1 MPTSESE
8 PEPEPGSE
16 PQPEPPPLPASLAE
30 RYTLE
35 RQLAMGGS
43 AEVWQGVDRV
53 LERPVAVKVL
63 HRHLLT
69 DETTRARLTQE
80 ARAAAALSDPGIV
93 AIYDV
98 AVDPDAAAIILE
110 LIEGESLAQR
120 LQRERILPPRAAAR
134 IGAEVAEAL
143 DHAHQR
149 GVIHRDVKAA
159 NVLIGKDGEV
169 KLVDFGIARIL
180 ADEATHLTAEGTVT
194 GTLRYMAPEQLRG
207 EDVGPAAD
215 IYATGILLAEM
226 LTGEAP
232 FEATTPVELLEAQQ
246 TPPMA
251 FGDAPP
257 ELAAIVRKALDPEP
271 DRRHASAGALATDL
285 RSWLEADA
293 APAVAGAPDDVTQA
307 AVVVPV
313 VAASAAP
320 GDVPSA
326 PDPVPVPE
334 PIPASDPMPL
344 APDPMPAAA
353 AHAVSG
359 EDDHARAASDDD
371 RQVATWT
378 VIGIAI
384 AIAAVLFV
392 LTRGDLGLFGSGSAA
407 SPSPVTTPSVTAVP
421 TTAPTPTPVP
431 APLTLE
437 AAFAQF
443 RQTVEAG
450 QQNGQIEEG
459 AAEELMDRAER
470 FLEDDLNGGDI
481 NKASREL
488 HRAIDELEHDGE
500 ISAEL
505 AASLRQMADELEAA
519 ARRQS

>member
-1 MPTSESE
+1 MPTPT
-8 PEPEPGSE
+8 PEI
-16 PQPEPPPLPASLAE
+16 EPPPLPASLAD

-80 ARAAAALSDPGIV
+80 ARAAAALSYPGIV

-98 AVDPDAAAIILE
+98 AVDRDAAAIILE
-110 LIEGESLAQR
+110 LIDGESLAQR
-120 LQRERILPPRAAAR
+120 MQRERILPPRAAAR

-143 DHAHQR
+143 DHAHER
-149 GVIHRDVKAA
+149 GVVHRDVKAA
-159 NVLIGKDGEV
+159 NVLIGNDGEAN
-169 KLVDFGIARIL
+169 LVDFGIARIL

-232 FEATTPVELLEAQQ
+232 FQATTPVELLEAQQ

-257 ELAAIVRKALDPEP
+257 ALAAIVRQALDPEP
-271 DRRHASAGALATDL
+271 TRRHASAGALAVEL
-285 RSWLEADA
+285 RTWLESDA
-293 APAVAGAPDDVTQA
+293 APAAAGTPDDVTQA

-313 VAASAAP
+313 AAASALP
-320 GDVPSA
+320 SDVPSA
-326 PDPVPVPE
+326 PDPVPAPE
-334 PIPASDPMPL
+334 PIPASDPVPL
-344 APDPMPAAA
+344 APDPIPAAPA
-353 AHAVSG
+353 PVAVG
-359 EDDHARAASDDD
+359 EDDHAQAASDDQ
-371 RQVATWT
+371 QVATWT
-378 VIGIAI
+378 VIGLAV

-392 LTRGDLGLFGSGSAA
+392 LTRGDLGLLG
-407 SPSPVTTPSVTAVP
+407 V
-421 TTAPTPTPVP
+421 
-431 APLTLE
+431 
-437 AAFAQF
+437 
-443 RQTVEAG
+443 G
-450 QQNGQIEEG
+450 Q
-459 AAEELMDRAER
+459 RR
-470 FLEDDLNGGDI
+470 P
-481 NKASREL
+481 
-488 HRAIDELEHDGE
+488 H
-500 ISAEL
+500 
-505 AASLRQMADELEAA
+505 LR
-519 ARRQS
+519 

>member
-1 MPTSESE
+1 MPTPK
-8 PEPEPGSE
+8 PEPEAE
-16 PQPEPPPLPASLAE
+16 TQPPPLPASLAD

-80 ARAAAALSDPGIV
+80 ARAAAALSYPGIV

-98 AVDPDAAAIILE
+98 AVDRDAAAIILE
-110 LIEGESLAQR
+110 LIDGESLAQR
-120 LQRERILPPRAAAR
+120 MQRERILPPRAAAR

-143 DHAHQR
+143 DHAHER
-149 GVIHRDVKAA
+149 GVVHRDVKAA
-159 NVLIGKDGEV
+159 NVLIGNDGEA

-226 LTGEAP
+226 LTGDAP
-232 FEATTPVELLEAQQ
+232 FQSTTPVELLEAQQ

-257 ELAAIVRKALDPEP
+257 ALAAIVRMALDPEP
-271 DRRHASAGALATDL
+271 DRRQSSAGALANEL
-285 RSWLEADA
+285 RTWIESDA
-293 APAVAGAPDDVTQA
+293 APAIAGASDDVTQA
-307 AVVVPV
+307 AVVVPLA
-313 VAASAAP
+313 AASVP
-320 GDVPSA
+320 PSDVGSA
-326 PDPVPVPE
+326 PDPVP
-334 PIPASDPMPL
+334 L
-344 APDPMPAAA
+344 APAPVPAAPA
-353 AHAVSG
+353 PVVGG
-359 EDDHARAASDDD
+359 EDDHAQAASDDQ
-371 RQVATWT
+371 QVATWT
-378 VIGIAI
+378 VIGLAV
-384 AIAAVLFV
+384 AIAAMLFV
-392 LTRGDLGLFGSGSAA
+392 LTRGDLGLLGVEAAA
-407 SPSPVTTPSVTAVP
+407 SPSQVTAPSPSVTPVP
-421 TTAPTPTPVP
+421 TPAPTPTPVP
-431 APLTLE
+431 APMTLE
-437 AAFAQF
+437 AAFEQF
-443 RQTVEAG
+443 RETVDAG
-450 QQNGQIEEG
+450 QQSGQIEEG
-459 AAEELMDRAER
+459 AAEELIEHADR
-470 FLEDDLNGGDI
+470 FLEDDLSGGDI
-481 NKASREL
+481 NKAARDL
-488 HRAIDELEHDGE
+488 RRAIDELEREGE
-500 ISAEL
+500 ITSEL